1 MKQVNSIYDNIVD
14 TQKIMKMYDKRIRIN
29 TKNKTKLLRF
39 EYNYVSNIVY
49 IKNIL
54 EDRKYIPGKYNIF
67 IIKEPKLRLIM
78 SQNIIDKIINHLVS
92 EYLLVEVF
100 DKTLIDSNIA
110 TRKNK
115 GTDYGIKLLKK
126 YIKKLNNNK
135 FYILKFDISKYFY
148 NLDHEIL
155 KNIISKKI
163 KDKDAINLLYKII
176 DSTDY
181 SYINKRI
188 NDLKN
193 REIEKILN
201 SNKLDKERLINEIK
215 SIPEYKKGKGLPIGN
230 MSSQFLAILYL
241 NELDHYIKEELKIKY
256 YIRYMDDG
264 ILLHTDKEYLKNCL
278 KEIEKILERYG
289 LKLNNKTRIYSS
301 DEGFEFLGY
310 KYIMKNNRLIVKIKG
325 QTKRR
330 FKRKMKT
337 LYKLEEQGKITK
349 KDVMH
354 VEASYKGHLHYGN
367 TKKLIENTIKKEK
380 IGNLEFN
387 KVYIE
392 DNKIV
397 YINT

>member
-115 GTDYGIKLLKK
+115 GTDYGVKLLKK

-201 SNKLDKERLINEIK
+201 RNNLDKERLINEIK

-264 ILLHTDKEYLKNCL
+264 ILLHTDKEYLKKCL
-278 KEIEKILERYG
+278 EKIEKILGRYG

-380 IGNLEFN
+380 IDNLEFN

-397 YINT
+397 YIYT

>member
-115 GTDYGIKLLKK
+115 GTDYGVKLLKK

-201 SNKLDKERLINEIK
+201 RNNLDKERLINEIK
-215 SIPEYKKGKGLPIGN
+215 SIPEYKNGKGLPIGN

-264 ILLHTDKEYLKNCL
+264 ILLHKDKEYLK
-278 KEIEKILERYG
+278 K
-289 LKLNNKTRIYSS
+289 
-301 DEGFEFLGY
+301 
-310 KYIMKNNRLIVKIKG
+310 
-325 QTKRR
+325 
-330 FKRKMKT
+330 
-337 LYKLEEQGKITK
+337 
-349 KDVMH
+349 
-354 VEASYKGHLHYGN
+354 
-367 TKKLIENTIKKEK
+367 
-380 IGNLEFN
+380 
-387 KVYIE
+387 
-392 DNKIV
+392 
-397 YINT
+397 